1 LSEEILYQMMDKL
14 SSIETR
20 IDGIDRRI
28 DNMESN
34 MATKDDI
41 ANMATKDDIAN
52 MATKDDIANMATKD
66 DIANM
71 ATKDDIAELHSK
83 FDMMSS
89 DLRRMETKLDAT
101 FEQVAHLTEF
111 ETTVKQL
118 AVTVEENTTDI
129 KLLKKLVSIF

>member
-41 ANMATKDDIAN
+41 AH
-52 MATKDDIANMATKD
+52 
-66 DIANM
+66 
-71 ATKDDIAELHSK
+71 LHSK
-83 FDMMSS
+83 FDIMSS
-89 DLRRMETKLDAT
+89 DLRRMGSELDAS
-101 FEQVAHLTEF
+101 FVKVAHLSEI
-111 ETTVKQL
+111 ETAVKQL
-118 AVTVEENTTDI
+118 SVKVKENTADI
-129 KLLKKLVSIF
+129 KLLKKLVSSF